1 MGGERMKGENFTK
14 EYKYPIKIYNIGKIE
29 FANGIEVR
37 KMVVAGV
44 VILLMILMFS
54 VFGASFQSGTLRFLM
69 SNWLV
74 ILVCVPAVISFVVFS
89 MKYDYKPVI
98 PFIKDRMNFYQTKNR
113 AFEHFEEVP
122 LNQYD
127 TDLEFEPL
135 ERITKE
141 VQ

>member
-1 MGGERMKGENFTK
+1 MKGENFTK
-14 EYKYPIKIYNIGKIE
+14 EYKYPIKIYNIGKMT

-44 VILLMILMFS
+44 VILLMIFVFS
-54 VFGASFQSGTLRFLM
+54 VFGASLQSGTIRFLM

-98 PFIKDRMNFYQTKNR
+98 PFIKDRAIFYQTKNK
-113 AFEHFEEVP
+113 AYEHFEEVP

-135 ERITKE
+135 ERIIKE